1 MPTKI
6 LNGLDLAS
14 QKIINLAD
22 PSSAQDAASKAYVD
36 NVAAGLQWKAPVRA
50 ATTATG
56 TLATAYANGQTI
68 DGVTLATGNRILIKN
83 QSTASENGIYVV
95 AASGAPTR
103 STDADTGT
111 ELAPGTIVSVAE
123 GTVGADKAYMI
134 ISDAAIT
141 IGTTSQTWAQFGAG
155 NTYTAGN
162 GISIAGNVVT
172 AVAAS
177 SGGLSVVS
185 GGIQLDTTIA
195 ARKFSAN
202 VGNGSSTSIAVA
214 HNLGTQD
221 VVVVLHDAS
230 TFAGVM
236 TDWVA
241 TDTNTV
247 TLTFA
252 VAPASN
258 AYRCTV
264 MG

>member
-1 MPTKI
+1 MKI
-6 LNGLDLAS
+6 LNGVDLNS
-14 QKIINLAD
+14 QKITNLAD
-22 PSSAQDAASKAYVD
+22 PSSGQDAATKTYVD
-36 NVAAGLQWKAPVRA
+36 NVAAGMQWKAPVRA
-50 ATTATG
+50 ATTTNG

-83 QSTASENGIYVV
+83 QTTAAENGIYTVN
-95 AASGAPTR
+95 ASGAPTR
-103 STDADTGT
+103 ATDADTGT
-111 ELAPGTIVSVAE
+111 ELAPGTTVAVAE
-123 GTVGADKAYMI
+123 GTVNADKSYMI

-141 IGTTSQTWAQFGAG
+141 IGTTAQIWGQFAAG

-162 GISIAGNVVT
+162 GINIASNVVT

-177 SGGLSVVS
+177 GGGLSVVA
-185 GGIQLDTTIA
+185 GGIQLDNTIA
-195 ARKFSAN
+195 TRKFSTN
-202 VGNGSSTSIAVA
+202 VGNGSLTSIAVT

-221 VVVVLHDAS
+221 VVVSLRDTA
-230 TFAGVM
+230 TNAGVL

-252 VAPASN
+252 TAPASN

-264 MG
+264 QG